1 MTELQK
7 AIEEITNSS
16 KTFPEQAF
24 QVITANKEEAIPY
37 LRGAISY
44 AASKGTDVDED
55 YQLHFYAMYLLGEF
69 RDRESFPMIMQLV
82 SLRGDTVDYLIGDC
96 VTEGL
101 NDILYNTYNGD
112 MELLK
117 RAIQNRAINE
127 FVRSAMLDVMG
138 QLYLDGSLKENEW
151 KGFLR
156 QVAHDGGDYDYTYSK
171 IGYLICRCHFS
182 DMLPDIR
189 YMFDKDLIDE
199 IVMGKYDSYV
209 DAMFTYRERDGDFCK
224 TAISTAGSLRHWTMF
239 SKSESPAAKEKDFGK
254 LLRDMDRE
262 WEEPARRVK
271 IGRNEP
277 CPCGSGKKYKYC
289 CMNKKK
295 DAIDLIESLEE
306 RNKWLKGYPYTGTKR
321 VPGRIYLADYFDET
335 SIEIDKILYLALM
348 NRPGLIWKRD
358 KEAEEKRAR
367 EYLYL
372 AFQRCVER
380 MDKEQIPSLAD
391 YDEKYSIHYQCGE
404 WMSELCRLLEESNDT
419 ERHGEVR
426 EFVSG
431 RQG

>member
-277 CPCGSGKKYKYC
+277 CPCGSGKKYKQC
-289 CMNKKK
+289 CGKK
-295 DAIDLIESLEE
+295 
-306 RNKWLKGYPYTGTKR
+306 
-321 VPGRIYLADYFDET
+321 
-335 SIEIDKILYLALM
+335 
-348 NRPGLIWKRD
+348 
-358 KEAEEKRAR
+358 
-367 EYLYL
+367 
-372 AFQRCVER
+372 
-380 MDKEQIPSLAD
+380 
-391 YDEKYSIHYQCGE
+391 
-404 WMSELCRLLEESNDT
+404 
-419 ERHGEVR
+419 
-426 EFVSG
+426 
-431 RQG
+431 